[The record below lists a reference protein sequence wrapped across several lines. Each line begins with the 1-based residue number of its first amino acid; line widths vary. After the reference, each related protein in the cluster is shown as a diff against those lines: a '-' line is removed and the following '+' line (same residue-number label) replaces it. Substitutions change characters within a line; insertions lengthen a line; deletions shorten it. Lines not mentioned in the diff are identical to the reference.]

1 MKELILI
8 CAVAVVFALCF
19 LLLKKLD
26 IFFGDS
32 SRTVISSD
40 RPSMLSIA
48 FEHTEE
54 VSLLNDLLERF
65 SRQAPG
71 CELSLFYG
79 SAKDIQ
85 KQLNTG
91 KIDFGFIRA
100 DVNTEPDQKLGS
112 FLFLL
117 DENILA
123 CEPLGLP
130 VMPLNSQK
138 FLVKALWK
146 KDRISQE
153 AELFIRLLKAGYLEK

>member
-54 VSLLNDLLERF
+54 VSLLNDLLEKVF
-65 SRQAPG
+65 PTGSR
-71 CELSLFYG
+71 L
-79 SAKDIQ
+79 
-85 KQLNTG
+85 
-91 KIDFGFIRA
+91 RA
-100 DVNTEPDQKLGS
+100 EP
-112 FLFLL
+112 FF
-117 DENILA
+117 
-123 CEPLGLP
+123 
-130 VMPLNSQK
+130 M
-138 FLVKALWK
+138 ALQ
-146 KDRISQE
+146 RIS
-153 AELFIRLLKAGYLEK
+153 RSS

>member
-1 MKELILI
+1 MYK
-8 CAVAVVFALCF
+8 
-19 LLLKKLD
+19 
-26 IFFGDS
+26 
-32 SRTVISSD
+32 
-40 RPSMLSIA
+40 
-48 FEHTEE
+48 
-54 VSLLNDLLERF
+54 
-65 SRQAPG
+65 RQ
-71 CELSLFYG
+71 
-79 SAKDIQ
+79 AKDIQ